1 MQVIPVLDLMGG
13 SVVRARRG
21 ERASYRP
28 IETPLARGSDPL
40 DVARGLLLRVAEFD
54 RLYVAD
60 LDAIERKG
68 DHRSVLQR
76 LKSELA
82 VELWVDS
89 GIADLAAATR
99 WLESGVGSLVLG
111 SEAQSDAALV
121 RRLRDDRRVVLSL
134 DFRGEHFLG
143 PAALLSDPEAW
154 PDRVI
159 IMTLAQVGR
168 GAGPDFARIAAI
180 RGLAVHTQLYAA
192 GGVRGADD
200 LVKLARLGVTGA
212 LVASCLHDGALT
224 ADEIAALRSTCMHAS

>member
-13 SVVRARRG
+13 SVVRARMG
-21 ERASYRP
+21 ERTSYRP

-40 DVARGLLLRVAEFD
+40 DVARGLLRVAEFD

-68 DHRSVLQR
+68 DHHSVLQR

-134 DFRGEHFLG
+134 DFGGEHFLG
-143 PAALLSDPEAW
+143 PTALLSDPEAW
-154 PDRVI
+154 PDRVL

-168 GAGPDFARIAAI
+168 AAGPDFARIAAI
-180 RGLAVHTQLYAA
+180 RRLAAGTHLYAA

-200 LVKLARLGVTGA
+200 LAELARVGVTGA

-224 ADEIAALRSTCMHAS
+224 GDEIAALRSTCMHAS